1 MIILSLIFLSLFT
14 NISLGADT
22 LSPNQ
27 SLWDN
32 GHTLVSQHHKFE
44 LGFFS
49 PPSSASRYLGI
60 WFKNISRLTPVWVAN
75 GNNPI
80 PDSTGILSLTPAG
93 NLVIYNNQTKSAV
106 WSSNSS
112 AANSVLQLLDSG
124 NLVVKHIDSGDYAW
138 QSFDYPGDTL
148 IPGMKLGWD
157 LIKNKEWYITSWKSL
172 DDPSTGEFSYRL
184 NHRGLPQI
192 VLYRGLDIQYRSGPW
207 DGVRF
212 GNGSPFKPNSIF
224 NPIFVFNSSHV
235 YYTFENSDST
245 VVSRFVVNQTGLI
258 QHVAWSEKREEWVDI
273 VTLQGDTCDSYEM
286 CGPNGVCIF
295 DAAADCRCLGGFKP
309 KSLQDWNKRDWTD
322 GCKLSLQCDVVGGV
336 GVGEDDGFM
345 KFSGMKLPDNSTFL
359 RNGTG
364 LSREECE
371 VACLKDC
378 NCVAFAVTLVN
389 TCVVW
394 FGVLLD
400 VRQYNGE
407 GGQDLYV
414 RVVKSELGFKSKKK
428 NIAGITSGAVISVLL
443 VAGLIG
449 WFVVRKGRRRQKKRA
464 WALDRSTHESESNPH
479 DDDVEEMELP
489 LFELSSVTIATNNF
503 AYTNKIGEGGFG
515 PVYKGK
521 LPNGQEIAVKRLS
534 ATSGQG
540 IKEFKNEVIL
550 ISKLQ
555 HRNLVRLLGCC
566 IPLVKKCV
574 HREERM
580 LVYEYMPNGSL
591 NSFIFSQTKGKSLEW
606 RRRFDIIVGVA
617 RGLLYLHRDSRL
629 RIIHRDLKASNI
641 LLDIDMNPRISDFGI
656 AREFGGD
663 QSEENTKT
671 IIGTYGY
678 MSPEYA
684 IKGSF
689 SIKSDV
695 FSFGVLV
702 LEIVSGKRNRGFYH
716 ADHDLDLLGHVC
728 IHFLIDETSFHSSK
742 FAWKLWNEED
752 AMKLVADSIQSSPVS
767 ESEVLRCIQVAL
779 LCVQHRAEDR
789 PTMASVLSMFE
800 SENLAPTQPKQPGF
814 YGETFT
820 ANTDP
825 CIVDNNEMTLTTLHG
840 R

>member
-1 MIILSLIFLSLFT
+1 MIILSLILLSLFT
-14 NISLGADT
+14 NISIGADT

-32 GHTLVSQHHKFE
+32 GLTLVSQHHKFE

-49 PPSSASRYLGI
+49 PSSSASRYLGI
-60 WFKNISRLTPVWVAN
+60 WFKNINRLTPIWVAN

-80 PDSTGILSLTPAG
+80 PDSSGILSFTPAG
-93 NLVIYNNQTKSAV
+93 NLVIFNNQTKSAV

-112 AANSVLQLLDSG
+112 ASNSVLQLLDSG
-124 NLVVKHIDSGDYAW
+124 NLVLKHIDSGDYLW

-157 LIKNKEWYITSWKSL
+157 LVKNKEWYITSWKSL

-184 NHRGLPQI
+184 DHRGLPQI
-192 VLYRGLDIQYRSGPW
+192 VLHRGLDIQYRSGPW

-212 GNGSPFKPNSIF
+212 GNGPPLKPNTIF
-224 NPIFVFNSSHV
+224 NPIFVFNSSYV

-245 VVSRFVVNQTGLI
+245 IVSRFVVNQTGLI
-258 QHVAWSEKREEWVDI
+258 QHVSWSEKREEWVDI
-273 VTLQGDTCDSYEM
+273 VTIQGDTCDSYEM
-286 CGPNGVCIF
+286 CGPNGVCSF
-295 DAAADCRCLGGFKP
+295 NDAADCRCLGGFKP
-309 KSLQDWNKRDWTD
+309 KSPQDWNKRDWTD
-322 GCKLSLQCDVVGGV
+322 GCSAKLSLRCDLGG
-336 GVGEDDGFM
+336 GGGEDDGFM

-364 LSREECE
+364 MNREECE
-371 VACLKDC
+371 MACLKDC
-378 NCVAFAVTLVN
+378 NCVAFAVTLVSG
-389 TCVVW
+389 CVVW

-414 RVVKSELGFKSKKK
+414 RVVKSELGFNSKKK
-428 NIAGITSGAVISVLL
+428 IIVGITSGAVISVLL
-443 VAGLIG
+443 VAVLIG
-449 WFVVRKGRRRQKKRA
+449 WFVVRKGRRRRIKGA
-464 WALDRSTHESESNPH
+464 WSLDRSTYGNESNPH
-479 DDDVEEMELP
+479 DDDVEELELP
-489 LFELSSVTIATNNF
+489 LFELASVTIATNNF
-503 AYTNKIGEGGFG
+503 SYTNKIGEGGFG

-540 IKEFKNEVIL
+540 LKEFKNEVIL

-566 IPLVKKCV
+566 I

-591 NSFIFSQTKGKSLEW
+591 DSFIFSQTKGKSLQW
-606 RRRFDIIVGVA
+606 RKRFDIIVGVA

-641 LLDIDMNPRISDFGI
+641 LLDIDMNPRISDFGM

-684 IKGSF
+684 IEGSF

-702 LEIVSGKRNRGFYH
+702 LEIVSGKRNRGFFH
-716 ADHDLDLLGHVC
+716 ADHDLNLLGH
-728 IHFLIDETSFHSSK
+728 
-742 FAWKLWNEED
+742 AWKLWNEED

-820 ANTDP
+820 ANTDSSSTGKNP
-825 CIVDNNEMTLTTLHG
+825 CIVDNNEMTITTLHG